1 MAYQYGEDK
10 LIEQTA
16 ITLFEKLGWETVWA
30 YDAET
35 FGPDGML
42 GRTNKK
48 ETILNHYVPYAK
60 SAIDR

>member
-1 MAYQYGEDK
+1 M
-10 LIEQTA
+10 
-16 ITLFEKLGWETVWA
+16 TLFEKLGWESVWA